1 MMASSPKD
9 PLDVL
14 QAMFDEVVCTTIYE
28 SPSLTFCM
36 EPNAY
41 QSTQLVQTG
50 KALRASRK
58 DGSKNVVSGGT
69 ALRTKMPETMTT
81 FHYAL
86 DDLESEI
93 VRFCVFFPGSCPD
106 CAS

>member
-1 MMASSPKD
+1 MYS
-9 PLDVL
+9 
-14 QAMFDEVVCTTIYE
+14 IYD
-28 SPSLTFCM
+28 SPSLVFT
-36 EPNAY
+36 
-41 QSTQLVQTG
+41 STQTLTVLQLVQTG

-58 DGSKNVVSGGT
+58 DGSRNVVSGGS

-93 VRFCVFFPGSCPD
+93 VCF
-106 CAS
+106 